1 MSEYVPRAI
10 LASLRA
16 SKGWNAILLSSRLL
30 LLRFLCNW
38 LLDIT
43 PLVDSVEVLELI
55 IEGATSIDLVIWNL
69 LHEDTLDVRGG

>member
-1 MSEYVPRAI
+1 MSEYVSRAI

-16 SKGWNAILLSSRLL
+16 SKGWNAILLSCRLL

-38 LLDIT
+38 LLDIA

-55 IEGATSIDLVIWNL
+55 IEGATSIDLVIGNL
-69 LHEDTLDVRGG
+69 LHEDTLDVRGR